1 MFHKKFMVFMT
12 MLLSL
17 TGTGALTFMLLEQKL
32 YHAVLAVS
40 TVMLVIIFSIST
52 WLYLRINYV
61 PPNVLESRPKLSEM
75 AHYKRKIIVYVLLGL
90 LLGLLAV
97 YFIMK
102 GVRNDLFTTVFPLSY
117 IIIMSVVSMAFLPG
131 FLKATG
137 AIAPV
142 RYVILTVALFVI
154 LLKVA
159 VYLNSYF
166 PGNLTDFVGRNLFF
180 ALGCGNVFLLFL
192 LLAAWHQVF
201 TLEHVVVIPLNQ
213 SQENAKKLENDY
225 CIVNVP
231 APANFPANAPVA

>member
-1 MFHKKFMVFMT
+1 MKLNNLIVFMT

-17 TGTGALTFMLLEQKL
+17 TGTGALTFVLLEQKL

-40 TVMLVIIFSIST
+40 TVITSITFSIST
-52 WLYLRINYV
+52 WLYLRNNYE
-61 PPNVLESRPKLSEM
+61 PPNVLEPKLSEM
-75 AHYKRKIIVYVLLGL
+75 AEYKRKILVYVLLGV
-90 LLGLLAV
+90 LLGVPAV
-97 YFIMK
+97 YVIMH
-102 GVRNDLFTTVFPLSY
+102 GVKKDIFTTVFPLSY

-142 RYVILTVALFVI
+142 RYMILTVTLFVMM
-154 LLKVA
+154 LKVA

-166 PGNLTDFVGRNLFF
+166 PGNLTDFVAINLFF

>member
-1 MFHKKFMVFMT
+1 MFLKKFMVFMT

-61 PPNVLESRPKLSEM
+61 PPNVLEPKPKLSEM
-75 AHYKRKIIVYVLLGL
+75 AEYKLKILVYVLLGV
-90 LLGLLAV
+90 LLGVPAV
-97 YFIMK
+97 YVIMH
-102 GVRNDLFTTVFPLSY
+102 GVKKDIFTTVFPLSY

-131 FLKATG
+131 FLNATG

-192 LLAAWHQVF
+192 LHATWHQVF
-201 TLEHVVVIPLNQ
+201 TMEHVVVIPLNQ

-231 APANFPANAPVA
+231 PPANFPANAPVA